1 MRRLLVIACVALATP
16 ALGVSR
22 APAGEAGDD
31 VEGGDDLTV
40 VNFNVLH
47 GAFCPEESENCQ
59 LPDRMEL
66 LGQRLE
72 EAQCPDV
79 VGLQEVSKRVY
90 RQIERQPVIE
100 ACDYDIVLP
109 RPGGIDQEVV
119 LTTLKVK
126 STKVVRLV
134 GNFRTAS
141 RVVLE
146 SDLGRVVLVVTH
158 QDGDRDPG
166 EPGADA
172 TCTKKACPPPCEPG
186 TPFLACQTT
195 VAVDLAEDAGGKKA
209 IRILMGDFNVTP
221 TSARMAGL
229 VADGWIDS
237 HLAAG
242 NPECDASGVGCT
254 SGRLD
259 EVVDDMKNPSSRQ
272 LRRIDFMFVKP
283 PARCAPVFD
292 PDPDGDGDGLGT
304 GIWDDPVPD
313 GPGGMVFVSDHS
325 GTSFDLSCERAESGQ
340 REGE

>member
-1 MRRLLVIACVALATP
+1 MRRLPIQRLVVVACLVL
-16 ALGVSR
+16 ALGAAG
-22 APAGEAGDD
+22 APTAGAGGAGAA
-31 VEGGDDLTV
+31 GGDADDDLTV

-47 GAFCPEESENCQ
+47 GAFCPEGSDNCQ

-72 EAQCPDV
+72 EAECPDI
-79 VGLQEVSKRVY
+79 VGLQEVSKGVY
-90 RQIERQPVIE
+90 DEIKRQPVIE
-100 ACDYDIVLP
+100 ACDYDIVLA
-109 RPGGIDQEVV
+109 RPKNLDQEVV
-119 LTTLKVK
+119 LTRLPVK
-126 STKVVRLV
+126 SKKVVELV
-134 GNFRTAS
+134 GNLRTAS
-141 RVVLE
+141 RVVLK
-146 SDLGRVVLVVTH
+146 SDLGPVVLVVTH
-158 QDGDRDPG
+158 QDGDRAPG
-166 EPGADA
+166 ELGADA
-172 TCTKKACPPPCEPG
+172 TCTEAACPPPCEPG
-186 TPFLACQTT
+186 SPFLACQTT
-195 VAVDLAEDAGGKKA
+195 VAAGLADDVGGKKA

-221 TSARMAGL
+221 ASARMQGL
-229 VADGWIDS
+229 VADGWVDT

-259 EVVDDMKNPSSRQ
+259 EVVDDMKDPNSRQ

-325 GTSFDLSCERAESGQ
+325 GTSFDLSCDRA
-340 REGE
+340 

>member
-1 MRRLLVIACVALATP
+1 LRRLMVLACVAVAMP
-16 ALGVSR
+16 ALMASG
-22 APAGEAGDD
+22 AAGGEPGDD

-47 GAFCPEESENCQ
+47 GVICPEDSDNCQ

-72 EAQCPDV
+72 AAECPDV
-79 VGLQEVSKRVY
+79 VGMQEVSKRVY
-90 RQIERQPVIE
+90 DEIERQPVID

-109 RPGGIDQEVV
+109 RPKAIDQEVV

-126 STKVVRLV
+126 SKKVVKLV

-141 RVVLE
+141 RLE
-146 SDLGRVVLVVTH
+146 LRSDLGPVVLVVTH
-158 QDGDRDPG
+158 QDGDLAPG
-166 EPGADA
+166 RPGADA
-172 TCTKKACPPPCEPG
+172 TCTAPACPPPCEPG
-186 TPFLACQTT
+186 SPFLACQTT
-195 VAVDLAEDAGGKKA
+195 VAADLAEDAGGKKA

-221 TSARMAGL
+221 MSARMQGL
-229 VADGWIDS
+229 VADGWVDS

-242 NPECDASGVGCT
+242 NPECDATGAGCT
-254 SGRLD
+254 SGRRD
-259 EVVDDMKNPSSRQ
+259 DVVDDMKDPNARQ
-272 LRRIDFMFVKP
+272 LGRIDFIFVKP

-304 GIWDDPVPD
+304 GVWDDPVTD

-325 GTSFDLSCERAESGQ
+325 GTSADLSCEAS
-340 REGE
+340 

>member
-1 MRRLLVIACVALATP
+1 MRRLVVVASLA
-16 ALGVSR
+16 VSLAATGAR
-22 APAGEAGDD
+22 AVGASGGTAG
-31 VEGGDDLTV
+31 GGGADLTV

-47 GAFCPEESENCQ
+47 GAFCPQESDNCQ

-66 LGQRLE
+66 LGRRLE
-72 EAQCPDV
+72 EAQCPEV

-109 RPGGIDQEVV
+109 RPRGIDQEVV
-119 LTTLKVK
+119 LTTLKVESK
-126 STKVVRLV
+126 KVVKLV

-158 QDGDRDPG
+158 QDGDRAPG

-172 TCTKKACPPPCEPG
+172 TCTEKACPPPCEPG
-186 TPFLACQTT
+186 SPFLACQTT
-195 VAVDLAEDAGGKKA
+195 VAADLADEAGGKKA
-209 IRILMGDFNVTP
+209 IRILMGDFNVNAS
-221 TSARMAGL
+221 SARISGL
-229 VADGWIDS
+229 VADGWVDS

-242 NPECDASGVGCT
+242 NPECDPTGAGCT
-254 SGRLD
+254 SGRRD
-259 EVVDDMKNPSSRQ
+259 EVVDDMKDPNSLQ
-272 LRRIDFMFVKP
+272 VERIDFILVRA

-292 PDPDGDGDGLGT
+292 PDPDDDGDGLGT
-304 GIWDDPVPD
+304 GVWDDAVTD

-325 GTSFDLSCERAESGQ
+325 GTSLDLSCETS
-340 REGE
+340 